1 MTTEARPR
9 GTDQSAD
16 PVHTLSEAVNQALD
30 LAMAEDPEVFLL
42 GEDIEDPIGGVMK
55 GTKGLSTKYGR
66 ERVRNTPI
74 SEQAIV
80 GTAIGASLVGM
91 RPVAE
96 VMLMDFF
103 AVCMDQVANHAAK
116 LRYMSGG
123 RTNVPITIRTS
134 VGGGRQFGAQHSQS
148 LEAWMM
154 HVPGLKVAVPSTPR
168 DAKGLLTA
176 CIFDDD
182 PCIFMETMSLLF
194 TRGPVPEGRFEIPL
208 GHAEVRRPGSDVTV
222 VTWGWQVP
230 EALAAAEQLAGEG
243 IEVEVI
249 DLRTLVPLDRDAVLD
264 SVTKTGRLVV
274 VHAATQFAG
283 PGAEIAAMV
292 SNELFGRL
300 TAPVDRIGAR
310 YSPIPYAAGLE
321 AAHFP
326 ERLRIA
332 DRVRATVE
340 FG

>member
-1 MTTEARPR
+1 MTGGQVGGADR
-9 GTDQSAD
+9 SAD
-16 PVHTLSEAVNQALD
+16 PVRTMSAAINQALD
-30 LAMAEDPEVFLL
+30 LALADDPEVFLL

-55 GTKGLSTKYGR
+55 GTTGLSTKYGR
-66 ERVRNTPI
+66 QRVRNTPI

-80 GTAIGASLVGM
+80 GAAVGASLVGM

-103 AVCMDQVANHAAK
+103 AVAMDQVANHAAK

-148 LEAWMM
+148 LEAWLM

-176 CIFDDD
+176 CIADDD

-194 TRGPVPEGRFEIPL
+194 ARGPVPEERFEVPL
-208 GHAEVRRPGSDVTV
+208 GLADVKRAGDDVTV
-222 VTWGWQVP
+222 VTWGWQVG
-230 EALAAAEQLAGEG
+230 EALAAAELVAGEG
-243 IEVEVI
+243 IGAEVI
-249 DLRTLVPLDRDAVLD
+249 DLRTLVPLDRDTVLD
-264 SVTKTGRLVV
+264 SVARTTRLVV
-274 VHAATQFAG
+274 VHAATEFAG
-283 PGAEIAAMV
+283 PGAEIAALV
-292 SNELFGRL
+292 SKELFGRL
-300 TAPVDRIGAR
+300 RAPVDRLGAA
-310 YSPIPYAAGLE
+310 YSPVPYAAGLE

-326 ERLRIA
+326 DRARIA
-332 DRVRATVE
+332 ERVRAAVR
-340 FG
+340 FA

>member
-1 MTTEARPR
+1 MTPQQQANATA
-9 GTDQSAD
+9 TD
-16 PVHTLSEAVNQALD
+16 PICTLSDAVNQAID
-30 LAMAEDPEVFLL
+30 LAMSEDPEVFAL

-80 GTAIGASLVGM
+80 GAAIGASLVGM
-91 RPVAE
+91 RPIAE

-103 AVCMDQVANHAAK
+103 AVAMDQVANHAAK

-148 LEAWMM
+148 LEGWMM
-154 HVPGLKVAVPSTPR
+154 HTPGLKVVVPSTPR
-168 DAKGLLTA
+168 DAKGLLYS

-182 PCIFMETMSLLF
+182 PCIFMETLSLLF
-194 TRGPVPEGRFEIPL
+194 TRGPVPAGRFVIPL
-208 GHAEVRRPGSDVTV
+208 GVADVKRSGDHVTV

-230 EALAAAEQLAGEG
+230 ETLAAADVLAAEG
-243 IEVEVI
+243 ISVEVL
-249 DLRTLVPLDRDAVLD
+249 DLRTLVPLDIDAVLQ
-264 SVTKTGRLVV
+264 SVARTRRVLI

-283 PGAEIAAMV
+283 PGAEIAAV
-292 SNELFGRL
+292 INHELFGQL
-300 TAPVDRIGAR
+300 DAPVERMGSA
-310 YSPIPYAAGLE
+310 YSPIPYATELE
-321 AAHFP
+321 TLHYP

-332 DRVRATVE
+332 EAIRRLA
-340 FG
+340 

>member
-1 MTTEARPR
+1 
-9 GTDQSAD
+9 
-16 PVHTLSEAVNQALD
+16 
-30 LAMAEDPEVFLL
+30 
-42 GEDIEDPIGGVMK
+42 
-55 GTKGLSTKYGR
+55 
-66 ERVRNTPI
+66 
-74 SEQAIV
+74 V
-80 GTAIGASLVGM
+80 GAAIGASLAGM

-96 VMLMDFF
+96 IMLMDFF
-103 AVCMDQVANHAAK
+103 AVAMDQVANHAAK

-154 HVPGLKVAVPSTPR
+154 HIPGLKVAVPSTPR

-194 TRGPVPEGRFEIPL
+194 TRGPIPAGRFEIPL
-208 GHAEVRRPGSDVTV
+208 GRAEVKRAGADATV

-230 EALAAAEQLAGEG
+230 EAMAAADQLAEEG
-243 IEVEVI
+243 IGTEVI

-264 SVTKTGRLVV
+264 SVARTTRLVV

-283 PGAEIAAMV
+283 PGAEIASMV
-292 SNELFGRL
+292 SHELFGRL
-300 TAPVDRIGAR
+300 SAPVERLGAR
-310 YSPIPYAAGLE
+310 YSPIPYAAALE

-326 ERLRIA
+326 DRDRIA
-332 DRVRATVE
+332 ERVRAAVH
-340 FG
+340 FS